1 MMAQESDVAAVG
13 SVAERGEAGRLP
25 PKRKKWR
32 PVQWMCF
39 GIALVPIIS
48 FIVFSGV
55 PVVLSFISMF
65 TDMDYNDLTTIRWN
79 DYANFINVFQD
90 SRFWKSWGTTFWL
103 ASAQVVTL
111 LIALVISVLL
121 NSIKRFNNVFQVIF
135 FIPYICSSVAIA
147 IMWRW
152 IFSTDLGVI
161 NAVLGKNVEWLNS
174 YDQPTRLVWCV
185 YITILWQAPAYGIVM
200 FKAALKNVNPSL
212 YEAASIDGANGFH
225 KFWNVTLPGIKGVTL
240 FLLLAS
246 ITNGLSVFDS
256 VTILAP
262 IDWTGVAGP
271 DDVGLTV
278 NYYIYLMG
286 VKNRDME
293 YASVISWVL
302 FVVTFLISFFVI
314 RARNKATAEE

>member
-65 TDMDYNDLTTIRWN
+65 TDMDYNDLTTMRWN

-111 LIALVISVLL
+111 LIALVFTQKETSIYSLLPSVKSSSELL
-121 NSIKRFNNVFQVIF
+121 SGTESF
-135 FIPYICSSVAIA
+135 
-147 IMWRW
+147 
-152 IFSTDLGVI
+152 
-161 NAVLGKNVEWLNS
+161 AV
-174 YDQPTRLVWCV
+174 
-185 YITILWQAPAYGIVM
+185 
-200 FKAALKNVNPSL
+200 
-212 YEAASIDGANGFH
+212 
-225 KFWNVTLPGIKGVTL
+225 
-240 FLLLAS
+240 
-246 ITNGLSVFDS
+246 
-256 VTILAP
+256 
-262 IDWTGVAGP
+262 
-271 DDVGLTV
+271 
-278 NYYIYLMG
+278 
-286 VKNRDME
+286 
-293 YASVISWVL
+293 
-302 FVVTFLISFFVI
+302 
-314 RARNKATAEE
+314 